1 MHLRAVVT
9 YYDPFIDL
17 RRPSFFVHDA
27 TGGIFVALS
36 RVPAVPLKAGQLV
49 EVTGVSAAGDFAPIV
64 DADVA
69 RVVAEAAVASAP
81 KPAPFAPSSI
91 QFRRRSA

>member
-27 TGGIFVALS
+27 TGGGVALS
-36 RVPAVPLKAGQLV
+36 RVPAIPLKTGQVV
-49 EVTGVSAAGDFAPIV
+49 EVEGVSDAGDYAPIV

-69 RVVAEAAVASAP
+69 RVVAESAVASAP